1 MNPPAPRSLE
11 ILAKGMPVHALE
23 RNPGGSPCVLFLHG
37 WLDHAHSFDW
47 LCDALPAAWRTLC
60 LDFRG
65 HGLSGHLP
73 RGAFYNYTDY
83 FADVDG
89 ALDEL
94 QIPSAHLV
102 GHSLGG
108 SVALTYAAAR
118 PDRTASVTAI
128 ESLGTSGGPADS
140 AVQRLRRFLSDLNK
154 PLRKRIYP
162 SVEAAAARVRENNSS
177 YSEQAAF
184 HMAKFGTRP
193 VAGGVEFTFDSA
205 HRRHF
210 GFSFDEDQILAI
222 LEAIQ
227 CRVQIL
233 HGTSGFTFDDQ
244 LMARRLAKL
253 GSPTPIPIQGGHHVH
268 LDSPGEV
275 ARHVQRFVEG
285 A

>member
-1 MNPPAPRSLE
+1 MTPLTPRSVE
-11 ILAKGMPVHALE
+11 ILAKGIPLHALE

-37 WLDHAHSFDW
+37 WLDHAHGFDW
-47 LCDALPAAWRTLC
+47 LCDALPPTWHTIC

-73 RGAFYNYTDY
+73 RGALYNFTDY
-83 FADVDG
+83 LADVEG
-89 ALDEL
+89 TLDEL
-94 QIPSAHLV
+94 KIQSAHLV

-108 SVALTYAAAR
+108 SVALIYAAASPGR
-118 PDRTASVTAI
+118 IASLTAI
-128 ESLGTSGGPADS
+128 ESLGTSGGAPAN

-154 PLRKRIYP
+154 PLRKRTYP

-244 LMARRLAKL
+244 LMVRRLAKL